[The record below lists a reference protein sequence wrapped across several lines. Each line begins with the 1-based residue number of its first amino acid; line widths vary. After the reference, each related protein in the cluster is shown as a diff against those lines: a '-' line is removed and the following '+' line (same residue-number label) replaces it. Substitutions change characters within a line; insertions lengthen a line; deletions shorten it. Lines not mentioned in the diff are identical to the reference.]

1 MAYVN
6 FVPDRVLEA
15 EVAHL
20 IAVAQQAKRQSKE
33 KFGKNVIDPFA
44 AMFEMAG
51 FGIAHAAWLESEM
64 TR

>member
-1 MAYVN
+1 M
-6 FVPDRVLEA
+6 
-15 EVAHL
+15 
-20 IAVAQQAKRQSKE
+20 
-33 KFGKNVIDPFA
+33 DPFA